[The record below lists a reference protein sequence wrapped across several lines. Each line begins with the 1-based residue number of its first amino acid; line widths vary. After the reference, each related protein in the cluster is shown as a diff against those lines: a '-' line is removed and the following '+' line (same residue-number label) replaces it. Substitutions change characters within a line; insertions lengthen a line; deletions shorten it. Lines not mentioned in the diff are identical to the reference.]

1 MTSAWSLTRFFPSC
15 CLIHLSQISPW
26 SLPRSWSYETIK
38 SFRDPKSRNS
48 RSWVSVFLGAKQ
60 RLQNPQVVVI
70 GCWAG
75 TVGRASKKI
84 GWFFRSDLHNCDADW
99 IVRVWLVLVSGR
111 VKIYIIYIYIYQFDG
126 APIEG
131 KIRDHRN
138 EPWNVANFHSG
149 FQLQVTFQSQVSPC
163 HFPPRLVSNVL
174 PQATSSPGD
183 PLSSLPKFTFKASKN
198 PGDPTSAFQLPHNE
212 EGQTMMAWSQQVT
225 KSHPACRRKPV
236 AIIWSQILNDC
247 AIFFPQKVFVA
258 QAVGVNDKKNLPSIL
273 WLLFIPL
280 SFQIFTSK
288 RMRVAKSNL
297 PEAISSEITRDICSK
312 LHGFYFPAW
321 KYRKTPIPT
330 SQSTCWCNP
339 NRPCAPSC
347 WRAPPTA
354 LPRLEETFPNPSF
367 CVGFGPEKFVVLDL

>member
-1 MTSAWSLTRFFPSC
+1 M
-15 CLIHLSQISPW
+15 
-26 SLPRSWSYETIK
+26 Y
-38 SFRDPKSRNS
+38 
-48 RSWVSVFLGAKQ
+48 
-60 RLQNPQVVVI
+60 
-70 GCWAG
+70 
-75 TVGRASKKI
+75 
-84 GWFFRSDLHNCDADW
+84 
-99 IVRVWLVLVSGR
+99 
-111 VKIYIIYIYIYQFDG
+111 YYIYIYQFDG

-163 HFPPRLVSNVL
+163 HFPPRSVLNVL

-258 QAVGVNDKKNLPSIL
+258 QAVGVNDKKTFQAFYGFCSSLCPFRFSLQNAWELQN
-273 WLLFIPL
+273 
-280 SFQIFTSK
+280 QIFLK
-288 RMRVAKSNL
+288 
-297 PEAISSEITRDICSK
+297 
-312 LHGFYFPAW
+312 
-321 KYRKTPIPT
+321 
-330 SQSTCWCNP
+330 Q
-339 NRPCAPSC
+339 
-347 WRAPPTA
+347 
-354 LPRLEETFPNPSF
+354 
-367 CVGFGPEKFVVLDL
+367 